1 MNNKENIDV
10 DILIADLM
18 IRISTVEKLLIS
30 KNIISQEEYSS
41 ELESLAKSVSEM
53 VLKTAEKSSNLDD
66 FIKKMEDHKSDK

>member
-53 VLKTAEKSSNLDD
+53 VLKTAEKSSNLED
-66 FIKKMEDHKSDK
+66 FIKQMEDHKSDK

>member
-1 MNNKENIDV
+1 MNNKENIDI

-53 VLKTAEKSSNLDD
+53 VLKTAEKSSNLED
-66 FIKKMEDHKSDK
+66 FIKQMEDHKSDK